1 MEGEQN
7 AKLRG
12 EIAEIRNSPCEI
24 AVFRAQNGDFARG
37 IAQNGYFNPYFD
49 EDDGGRQG
57 AAIAVGRDCGWTRLM
72 AYIVVAS
79 LPSELYEEPEPLEL
93 LPEPLEPLPSWLSDF
108 PEPPYC

>member
-1 MEGEQN
+1 MKSPFFELKTAISHGELPRTAISTRN
-7 AKLRG
+7 LTRMMGADRG
-12 EIAEIRNSPCEI
+12 
-24 AVFRAQNGDFARG
+24 QT
-37 IAQNGYFNPYFD
+37 
-49 EDDGGRQG
+49 GGS
-57 AAIAVGRDCGWTRLM
+57 DCGWTRLM

>member
-1 MEGEQN
+1 MKSPFFELKTAISHGELPRT
-7 AKLRG
+7 A
-12 EIAEIRNSPCEI
+12 ISTRNLTRMMGADS
-24 AVFRAQNGDFARG
+24 G
-37 IAQNGYFNPYFD
+37 
-49 EDDGGRQG
+49 G
-57 AAIAVGRDCGWTRLM
+57 AAIAVGRFHFALSLARLM

>member
-1 MEGEQN
+1 MKSPFFELKTAISHGELPRT
-7 AKLRG
+7 A
-12 EIAEIRNSPCEI
+12 ISTRNLTRMMGQI
-24 AVFRAQNGDFARG
+24 
-37 IAQNGYFNPYFD
+37 
-49 EDDGGRQG
+49 GGG

-72 AYIVVAS
+72 AYIVVTS

>member
-1 MEGEQN
+1 MKSPFFELKTAISHGELPRTAISTRN
-7 AKLRG
+7 LTRMMGADRG
-12 EIAEIRNSPCEI
+12 
-24 AVFRAQNGDFARG
+24 
-37 IAQNGYFNPYFD
+37 
-49 EDDGGRQG
+49 G

-93 LPEPLEPLPSWLSDF
+93 LPEPLEPLPSWLSDS

>member
-1 MEGEQN
+1 MKSPFFELKTAISHGELPRT
-7 AKLRG
+7 A
-12 EIAEIRNSPCEI
+12 ISTRNLTRMMG
-24 AVFRAQNGDFARG
+24 ADR
-37 IAQNGYFNPYFD
+37 
-49 EDDGGRQG
+49 GGRQG
-57 AAIAVGRDCGWTRLM
+57 AAIVVGRFHFALSLARLM

>member
-1 MEGEQN
+1 MKSPFFELKTAISHGELPRTAISTRN
-7 AKLRG
+7 LTRMMGADRG
-12 EIAEIRNSPCEI
+12 
-24 AVFRAQNGDFARG
+24 QT
-37 IAQNGYFNPYFD
+37 
-49 EDDGGRQG
+49 G
-57 AAIAVGRDCGWTRLM
+57 AAIAVGRDCVWTRLM